1 MQTVQLY
8 IDNQRLELFDDE
20 SIQLTSS
27 IQDVKDISKVFTD
40 YSQSFNVPASKNNNK
55 IFKHYY
61 KSSIQ
66 NGYDARFR
74 SSASI
79 ELNHTPFRTG
89 TIRLNK
95 VKMKNNKPYSYDLT
109 FFGSTVTLSDLLG
122 EDKLNTLTYLDNYN
136 HTWNDQNVADGFG
149 SGIDLNGD
157 TDAIVYPLISPKY
170 RFIYD
175 STTPAPELPENTKN
189 IGDPTYPS
197 QTAGV
202 HPEDLKPAIRLL
214 HIIEAIEDKY
224 SEITFSRDF
233 FGDTDFTELYMWL
246 HREKGT
252 LFEDTNE
259 STVIAGNFQ
268 VDSQTIDCSSEYV
281 NVFDKYFTFTAQNF
295 TNSTVTCNAELT
307 VTPDSAQEYEIKV
320 VDTNTGNVL
329 YNETGITTT
338 KVQTIVLDGAG
349 LSTRSYNVQVQIIK
363 PAGSTLSNVDVAWET
378 TTTKTGYAVLPCTNV
393 KNFSLTTPINLVSD
407 IIITN
412 QIPDMKIID
421 FITGIWKMFN
431 LTAYVEDGVIIV
443 KSLDKFYDE
452 TIPGNVNKH
461 DVSKYIDVNES
472 TIERVPLYSEIEYK
486 YVDPVTFL
494 SNEFNQRNA
503 SEFGSERYK
512 VIYNEQYI
520 DGTKYS
526 VQLPFEKVIYERLQ
540 DLDDDVYTN
549 SCYGYFVSEDQ
560 ETIKGSP
567 LIFYRVLQPQGTKP
581 LYLKN
586 FADTGYTSL
595 ANYVR
600 ASNVKADQSQTLNF
614 DQENDEFNLLYNAE
628 SLFANY
634 HSQYINSVFD
644 YRNRILKIE
653 GYLNLDILSN
663 YKLNDR
669 FIIGDKQYKIN
680 SISSELNSGKSQ
692 IELIEDL

>member
-1 MQTVQLY
+1 
-8 IDNQRLELFDDE
+8 
-20 SIQLTSS
+20 
-27 IQDVKDISKVFTD
+27 
-40 YSQSFNVPASKNNNK
+40 
-55 IFKHYY
+55 
-61 KSSIQ
+61 
-66 NGYDARFR
+66 
-74 SSASI
+74 
-79 ELNHTPFRTG
+79 
-89 TIRLNK
+89 
-95 VKMKNNKPYSYDLT
+95 
-109 FFGSTVTLSDLLG
+109 
-122 EDKLNTLTYLDNYN
+122 
-136 HTWNDQNVADGFG
+136 
-149 SGIDLNGD
+149 
-157 TDAIVYPLISPKY
+157 
-170 RFIYD
+170 
-175 STTPAPELPENTKN
+175 
-189 IGDPTYPS
+189 
-197 QTAGV
+197 
-202 HPEDLKPAIRLL
+202 
-214 HIIEAIEDKY
+214 
-224 SEITFSRDF
+224 
-233 FGDTDFTELYMWL
+233 
-246 HREKGT
+246 
-252 LFEDTNE
+252 
-259 STVIAGNFQ
+259 
-268 VDSQTIDCSSEYV
+268 
-281 NVFDKYFTFTAQNF
+281 
-295 TNSTVTCNAELT
+295 
-307 VTPDSAQEYEIKV
+307 
-320 VDTNTGNVL
+320 
-329 YNETGITTT
+329 
-338 KVQTIVLDGAG
+338 
-349 LSTRSYNVQVQIIK
+349 VQIIR

-452 TIPGNVNKH
+452 TIPGNVNKY
-461 DVSKYIDVNES
+461 DVSKYIDVNDS

-512 VIYNEQYI
+512 VIYNDQYI

-540 DLDDDVYTN
+540 DLADDVYTN

-586 FADTGYTSL
+586 FADTGYISL

-653 GYLNLDILSN
+653 GYLNLDVLSN

-680 SISSELNSGKSQ
+680 SISSDLNSGKSQ

>member
-8 IDNQRLELFDDE
+8 INDQRVDLFSDE
-20 SIQLTSS
+20 SIELTSS
-27 IQDVKDISKVFTD
+27 IQNVKDISKVFTD
-40 YSQSFNVPASKNNNK
+40 YSQSFNIPASNTNNK

-61 KSSIQ
+61 NNYIE

-74 SSASI
+74 SSAII
-79 ELNHTPFRTG
+79 EINNTPFRKG
-89 TIRLNK
+89 TVRLNS
-95 VKMKNNKPYSYDLT
+95 VKMKNNKPFSYELT
-109 FFGSTVTLSDLLG
+109 FFGSTVTLTNLLG
-122 EDKLNTLTYLDNYN
+122 KDKLNTLTYLNNYN
-136 HTWNDQNVADGFG
+136 HEWNDQNVGDGFG

-157 TDAIVYPLISPKY
+157 TDAVVYPLISPKY

-175 STTPAPELPENTKN
+175 STTPPPALSENTKN

-197 QTAGV
+197 ETAGV

-224 SEITFSRDF
+224 SQITFSRDF

-338 KVQTIVLDGAG
+338 KIQTIVLDGAG
-349 LSTRSYNVQVQIIK
+349 LSTRSYNVQVQIIR
-363 PAGSTLSNVDVAWET
+363 PTGSTLSNVDVAWET

-452 TIPGNVNKH
+452 TIPGNVNKYN
-461 DVSKYIDVNES
+461 VSKYIDVSDS

-540 DLDDDVYTN
+540 DLADDVYTN

-586 FADTGYTSL
+586 FADTGYISL

-680 SISSELNSGKSQ
+680 SISSDLNSGKSQ